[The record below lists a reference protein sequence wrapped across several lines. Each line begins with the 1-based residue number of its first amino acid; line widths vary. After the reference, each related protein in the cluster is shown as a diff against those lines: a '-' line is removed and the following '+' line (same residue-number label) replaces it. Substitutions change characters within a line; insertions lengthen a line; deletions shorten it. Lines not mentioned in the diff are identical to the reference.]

1 MKSFHSWRLILSIL
15 SAFLLNSCGD
25 DTQFA
30 GGGIGGTGII
40 SSGTIASFGS
50 IVVNGTRFDTSYAAV
65 MVNGEEKGIGD
76 SVVRANLDVGKVVTV
91 AGPGRVGE
99 NSAIASQV
107 IYNNNLQG
115 PVEQISRLDHAN
127 KALTVL
133 GQPVIVTS
141 LTRFKGGAIDTINRD
156 DVVAVS
162 GFRDNTGAIQAT
174 FLERTGAFTSN
185 MIFEVN
191 GFVSNLDT
199 DMQTFMIGDLVVNY
213 SQADTSQL
221 PQGAPSAGQQVE
233 VEGTLGATGGE
244 MLAITVE
251 PADSLAS
258 ESADEFEVMGIVTTI
273 AAISEFT
280 LGNQVV
286 IVEEG
291 ATIVDGALTDIT
303 PGVKLEAEGTL
314 IDGILY
320 AHEIEFW
327 LPDQIE
333 VEGIVTEVISDS
345 QFTVDEQV
353 VFTNDRTVFENGSP
367 EDIVIGITLE
377 IKGRP
382 RDGVL
387 IADKVSFENEGDQ

>member
-15 SAFLLNSCGD
+15 SAFWLNSCGD

-30 GGGIGGTGII
+30 GGGIGGSGII

-65 MVNGEEKGIGD
+65 IVNGEDLGIGD
-76 SVVRANLDVGKVVTV
+76 GVIRANLDVGQVVTV

-99 NSAIASQV
+99 NSAIASHV
-107 IYNNNLQG
+107 IFNNNLQG
-115 PVEQISRLDHAN
+115 PVEQISRLDPAN
-127 KALTVL
+127 RALSVM
-133 GQPVIVTS
+133 GQPVIITP
-141 LTRFKGGAIDTINRD
+141 LTRFKGASIDTINRD

-199 DMQTFMIGDLVVNY
+199 DMQTFMINNLVVNY
-213 SQADTSQL
+213 ALADTSQL
-221 PQGAPSAGQQVE
+221 PQGAPAGGQQVE
-233 VEGTLGATGGE
+233 VEGTLGAIDGE
-244 MLAITVE
+244 MLAINIE
-251 PADSLAS
+251 LADSLAS
-258 ESADEFEVMGIVTTI
+258 ESADEFEVMGIVTAVTT
-273 AAISEFT
+273 ISEFT
-280 LGNQVV
+280 LGAQAVV
-286 IVEEG
+286 VEEG
-291 ATIVDGALTDIT
+291 AIVVDGELTDIA

-367 EDIVIGITLE
+367 EDIVIGINLE
-377 IKGRP
+377 IKG
-382 RDGVL
+382 
-387 IADKVSFENEGDQ
+387 